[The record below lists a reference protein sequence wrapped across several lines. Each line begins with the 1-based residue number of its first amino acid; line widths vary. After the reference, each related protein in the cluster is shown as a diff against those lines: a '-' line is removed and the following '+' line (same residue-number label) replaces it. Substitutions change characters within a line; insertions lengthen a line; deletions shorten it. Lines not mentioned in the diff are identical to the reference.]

1 MAAAFVGCQSAPR
14 TTPVS
19 TSSITEDR
27 VAAALGRWPEAAAG
41 GTAIR
46 RPFFATIHA
55 AGKRTT
61 ASGVMQFYGP
71 RDFRLIAANELGAVL
86 FDGRVNWAGVTVL
99 RHLPGLDES
108 IVQTLLQDVS
118 RAFEVPEE
126 LNGLSGGPGSDKLFL
141 RKTLADTHHYTWTFE
156 GPTGMLRS
164 TDIDLGPFDTL
175 HVEYR
180 TYNARGWPEDV
191 TITRRARLVD
201 VSFTFT
207 DNNVVQRDWRQNS
220 R

>member
-1 MAAAFVGCQSAPR
+1 
-14 TTPVS
+14 
-19 TSSITEDR
+19 
-27 VAAALGRWPEAAAG
+27 
-41 GTAIR
+41 
-46 RPFFATIHA
+46 
-55 AGKRTT
+55 
-61 ASGVMQFYGP
+61 
-71 RDFRLIAANELGAVL
+71 
-86 FDGRVNWAGVTVL
+86 
-99 RHLPGLDES
+99 
-108 IVQTLLQDVS
+108 
-118 RAFEVPEE
+118 
-126 LNGLSGGPGSDKLFL
+126 
-141 RKTLADTHHYTWTFE
+141 
-156 GPTGMLRS
+156 MLRS